1 MFSNMPRCRY
11 GQHPLAEVICQ
22 LRFPE
27 ILSIQTNPPADFQ
40 ESIRDRFPLY
50 LRRQELSLPKVT
62 GIPGNLSIQKNEPVI
77 NHQFATQDGV
87 WRVNL
92 TSKFISLTCSKYTC
106 WEEFAAHL
114 DGPLA
119 AFFQIYKPAPFERVG
134 LRYLNFISRFQLG
147 LEGIPFSELIN
158 APYLGPLAETD
169 ILEGSVS
176 RCSVDCEMGIRGG
189 CRVKLHAGPGKVK
202 RGNKE
207 DPEIKFI
214 FDQDLYMNGPLQ
226 PNLIPGALQ
235 TLHSQAGT
243 IFRGAIT
250 DKLHEAME
258 PKIL

>member
-114 DGPLA
+114 DKPLA
-119 AFFQIYKPAPFERVG
+119 AFIMLLTVV
-134 LRYLNFISRFQLG
+134 FIQ
-147 LEGIPFSELIN
+147 
-158 APYLGPLAETD
+158 
-169 ILEGSVS
+169 
-176 RCSVDCEMGIRGG
+176 
-189 CRVKLHAGPGKVK
+189 
-202 RGNKE
+202 
-207 DPEIKFI
+207 
-214 FDQDLYMNGPLQ
+214 
-226 PNLIPGALQ
+226 
-235 TLHSQAGT
+235 
-243 IFRGAIT
+243 IT
-250 DKLHEAME
+250 DLQKYPRRYAL
-258 PKIL
+258 